1 MKQSFFIAS
10 LFICGVLLTAACS
23 GKSDSESS
31 TSNSEKTPA
40 KTETA
45 STGKKTDDTKKAA
58 GTNRKGRLVYK
69 QYCVI
74 CHGADGKL
82 GVSDA
87 KDLSVSTIDMEERI
101 NQITNGKGLM
111 TPYKDILSEEQ
122 IQSVAEYL
130 DELLQ

>member
-1 MKQSFFIAS
+1 MKKIYTLVFGLFWIIALAS
-10 LFICGVLLTAACS
+10 CGGNTENSASSSA
-23 GKSDSESS
+23 SDSKS
-31 TSNSEKTPA
+31 PA
-40 KTETA
+40 KETA
-45 STGKKTDDTKKAA
+45 SADNSTASKPAA
-58 GTNRKGRLVYK
+58 TNRKGKLIYK

-82 GVSDA
+82 AVSDA

-122 IQSVAEYL
+122 IKSVAEYL
-130 DELLQ
+130 DELKQ